1 MLIELY
7 RAQHNNLALVG
18 EWTSVLQ
25 NYGDDEDLYRYRAD
39 AYEEL
44 GFWDLAESDLNKS
57 ISIAPNYIAYCDLAY
72 VARNTGRMKEAIV

>member
-1 MLIELY
+1 MLRL
-7 RAQHNNLALVG
+7 RSRQ
-18 EWTSVLQ
+18 S
-25 NYGDDEDLYRYRAD
+25 RYRAD

-72 VARNTGRMKEAIV
+72 VARNTGRMKEVIDNYTKAIELKPSTAYAIY